1 MLKNILLLVWIN
13 HSLENNLR
21 IWWCYIF
28 RINLDIEFPRFPC
41 EIISLDLQDEMMSHH
56 PNIGSVQKYRLD
68 SQGNYIDSGDFE
80 LLR

>member
-1 MLKNILLLVWIN
+1 MLKNIPLLVWIN
-13 HSLENNLR
+13 HLQGNNLR
-21 IWWCYIF
+21 TWCCYIF

-68 SQGNYIDSGDFE
+68 SQGNYIDSGDF
-80 LLR
+80 